1 MEAAQST
8 CGSESTG
15 GSHYSR
21 HRPESTLLYQIIE
34 RHYPQFLASLG
45 ASGRNLI
52 QRFGS
57 ALNLNV
63 HFHLLMPDGVYL
75 RGAEAP
81 VFVRTSAP
89 ALPELQ
95 ALAERIG
102 SRLGKHLER
111 RGILVRDLEDCYLAL
126 DPDSEEDA
134 LPDLQ
139 GHSIN
144 YRIALGRRRGQK
156 ARSGSLWWKLV
167 ASIGTD

>member
-1 MEAAQST
+1 VTLTTERASVAPCSPYQALTLTRLRSMQGGPGQQRSRVRAA
-8 CGSESTG
+8 
-15 GSHYSR
+15 
-21 HRPESTLLYQIIE
+21 
-34 RHYPQFLASLG
+34 
-45 ASGRNLI
+45 
-52 QRFGS
+52 
-57 ALNLNV
+57 
-63 HFHLLMPDGVYL
+63 
-75 RGAEAP
+75 
-81 VFVRTSAP
+81 AP

-111 RGILVRDLEDCYLAL
+111 RGILVRDVDDSYLAL

-156 ARSGSLWWKLV
+156 AFTLQTLAPLYQPPGGRDGAGEPDALSRRVRAASLV
-167 ASIGTD
+167 AREDRTGTR